1 MQTTIIIRLPTN
13 KSKDMLELDFTT
25 IITAIV
31 SLIGGGWL
39 FNLYSAKPRKT
50 SIELENVGKA
60 MEEMNGVINTMKESS
75 RVYREDTDK
84 TIRGLNTKIENLE
97 KSIKVKDEAIY
108 SAYDCPFPDK
118 SSDCIV
124 LKVYKKCHE
133 CSIETQIVQDN
144 DEQESEDGE

>member
-1 MQTTIIIRLPTN
+1 M
-13 KSKDMLELDFTT
+13 MELDFTT

-31 SLIGGGWL
+31 GVIGGGWL

-50 SIELENVGKA
+50 SIELENVRKA

-75 RVYREDTDK
+75 RIYREDTDR
-84 TIRGLNTKIENLE
+84 TIRGQNAKIDNLE
-97 KSIKVKDEAIY
+97 KTMKVKDDAIY
-108 SAYDCPFPDK
+108 AAYDCPFPEK

-124 LKVYKKCHE
+124 LKVYKKCRE

-144 DEQESEDGE
+144 DVQESEDIE

>member
-1 MQTTIIIRLPTN
+1 
-13 KSKDMLELDFTT
+13 MLELDVTT

-31 SLIGGGWL
+31 GLIGGGWI
-39 FNLYSAKPRKT
+39 FNVYSAKPRKT

-60 MEEMNGVINTMKESS
+60 MDEMNGVITTMKESS
-75 RVYREDTDK
+75 RIYREDTDR
-84 TIRGLNTKIENLE
+84 TIRGLNAKIENLE

-124 LKVYKKCHE
+124 LRVYKKCHE
-133 CSIETQIVQDN
+133 CSIETQIVQD
-144 DEQESEDGE
+144 DVQESEDEE

>member
-1 MQTTIIIRLPTN
+1 MF
-13 KSKDMLELDFTT
+13 ELDVTT

-31 SLIGGGWL
+31 SLIGGGWI
-39 FNLYSAKPRKT
+39 FNVYSAKPRKT

-60 MEEMNGVINTMKESS
+60 MEEMNGVITTMKESS
-75 RVYREDTDK
+75 RIYREDTDR
-84 TIRGLNTKIENLE
+84 TIKVLNTKIENLE

-124 LKVYKKCHE
+124 LKVYKKCRD
-133 CSIETQIVQDN
+133 CNIETQVFD
-144 DEQESEDGE
+144 DSAESQE

>member
-1 MQTTIIIRLPTN
+1 MEI
-13 KSKDMLELDFTT
+13 DFTT

-60 MEEMNGVINTMKESS
+60 MEEMNGVIKTMKESS
-75 RVYREDTDK
+75 RTYREETDK

-124 LKVYKKCHE
+124 LKVYKKCRE

-144 DEQESEDGE
+144 EIQESECGE

>member
-1 MQTTIIIRLPTN
+1 M
-13 KSKDMLELDFTT
+13 MELDVTT

-31 SLIGGGWL
+31 SLIGGGWI
-39 FNLYSAKPRKT
+39 FNVYSAKPRKT

-60 MEEMNGVINTMKESS
+60 MEEMNGVITTMKESS
-75 RVYREDTDK
+75 RVYREDTDR

-124 LKVYKKCHE
+124 LRVYKKCHE
-133 CSIETQIVQDN
+133 CSIENQIVQD
-144 DEQESEDGE
+144 DVQESEDGE

>member
-1 MQTTIIIRLPTN
+1 
-13 KSKDMLELDFTT
+13 MLELDVTT

-31 SLIGGGWL
+31 GLIGGGWI
-39 FNLYSAKPRKT
+39 FNVYSAKPRKT

-60 MEEMNGVINTMKESS
+60 MDEMNGVITTMKESS
-75 RVYREDTDK
+75 RIYREDTDR
-84 TIRGLNTKIENLE
+84 TIRGLNAKIENLE

-124 LKVYKKCHE
+124 LRVYKKCHE

-144 DEQESEDGE
+144 EIQESEDVE

>member
-1 MQTTIIIRLPTN
+1 M
-13 KSKDMLELDFTT
+13 MELDVTT

-31 SLIGGGWL
+31 SLIGGGWI
-39 FNLYSAKPRKT
+39 FNVYSAKPRKT

-60 MEEMNGVINTMKESS
+60 MDEMNGVITTMKESS
-75 RVYREDTDK
+75 RIYREDTDR

-124 LKVYKKCHE
+124 LRVYKKCHE
-133 CSIETQIVQDN
+133 CSIETKSVQEHDV
-144 DEQESEDGE
+144 QETEDVD

>member
-1 MQTTIIIRLPTN
+1 
-13 KSKDMLELDFTT
+13 MLELDYTT

-31 SLIGGGWL
+31 GLIGGGWI
-39 FNLYSAKPRKT
+39 FNVYSAKPRKT

-60 MEEMNGVINTMKESS
+60 MDEMNGVITTMKESS
-75 RVYREDTDK
+75 RVYREDTDR
-84 TIRGLNTKIENLE
+84 TIRGLNAKIENLE

-133 CSIETQIVQDN
+133 CSIETQIVQD
-144 DEQESEDGE
+144 DDVQESEDGE

>member
-1 MQTTIIIRLPTN
+1 MF
-13 KSKDMLELDFTT
+13 ELDVTT

-31 SLIGGGWL
+31 SLIGGGWI
-39 FNLYSAKPRKT
+39 FNVYSAKPRKT

-75 RVYREDTDK
+75 RIYREDTDR

-97 KSIKVKDEAIY
+97 KSIKVKEEAIY
-108 SAYDCPFPDK
+108 SAYDCPFSDK

-124 LKVYKKCHE
+124 LKVYKKCRD
-133 CSIETQIVQDN
+133 CNIETQVFEDSAEI
-144 DEQESEDGE
+144 QE

>member
-1 MQTTIIIRLPTN
+1 
-13 KSKDMLELDFTT
+13 MLELDVTT

-31 SLIGGGWL
+31 RLIGGGWI
-39 FNLYSAKPRKT
+39 FNVYSAKPRKT

-75 RVYREDTDK
+75 RTYREDTDR
-84 TIRGLNTKIENLE
+84 TIRVLNTKIENLE

-124 LKVYKKCHE
+124 LRVYKKCHE
-133 CSIETQIVQDN
+133 CSIETQIVQEKDT
-144 DEQESEDGE
+144 QESDVVE

>member
-1 MQTTIIIRLPTN
+1 
-13 KSKDMLELDFTT
+13 MLELDVTT

-31 SLIGGGWL
+31 SLIGGGWI
-39 FNLYSAKPRKT
+39 FNVYSAKPRKT

-75 RVYREDTDK
+75 RIYREDTDK
-84 TIRGLNTKIENLE
+84 TIRCLNNKIDNLE
-97 KSIKVKDEAIY
+97 KSIKVKEEAIY
-108 SAYDCPFPDK
+108 SAYDCPFPEK

-133 CSIETQIVQDN
+133 CSLETKIVQDN
-144 DEQESEDGE
+144 DVQESEDGE

>member
-1 MQTTIIIRLPTN
+1 
-13 KSKDMLELDFTT
+13 MLELDVTT

-31 SLIGGGWL
+31 SLIGGGWI
-39 FNLYSAKPRKT
+39 FNVYSAKPRKT

-60 MEEMNGVINTMKESS
+60 MEEMNGVITTMKESS
-75 RVYREDTDK
+75 RIYREDTDR
-84 TIRGLNTKIENLE
+84 TIKVLNTKIENLE

-124 LKVYKKCHE
+124 LRVYKKCSE
-133 CSIETQIVQDN
+133 CSIDTKIVKDN
-144 DEQESEDGE
+144 DMQELDELE

>member
-1 MQTTIIIRLPTN
+1 
-13 KSKDMLELDFTT
+13 MLELDYTT

-31 SLIGGGWL
+31 SLIGGGWI
-39 FNLYSAKPRKT
+39 FNVYSAKPRKT

-60 MEEMNGVINTMKESS
+60 MDEMNGVITTMKESS
-75 RVYREDTDK
+75 RIYREDTDR
-84 TIRGLNTKIENLE
+84 TIRGLNAKIENLE

-124 LKVYKKCHE
+124 LRVYKKCHE
-133 CSIETQIVQDN
+133 CSIETQIAQD
-144 DEQESEDGE
+144 DDVQESEDGE